1 MSEIDDKNLKKIS
14 KLLNQTISN
23 LLYGGSGDPGWG
35 ELSGA
40 SSCFKVLELLSLK
53 IKNEKDVRQSLES
66 ENVHDFNFLTYK
78 QNVIQ
83 KRN

>member
-1 MSEIDDKNLKKIS
+1 MDKMSEIDDKNLKKIS

-40 SSCFKVLELLSLK
+40 SSCFIV
-53 IKNEKDVRQSLES
+53 
-66 ENVHDFNFLTYK
+66 
-78 QNVIQ
+78 
-83 KRN
+83 